1 MNLEELK
8 QYAMN
13 QISSILGS
21 NMNVVSA
28 LAFQGGLGRGKFDSL
43 SDIDLLIGFEKIE
56 DSKGIIKGEH
66 VIDGKKWSVFH
77 LSFDK
82 VSPKQWRDKLR
93 YVYGYETLI
102 FMTVMVSSER
112 FAENRYCQKK
122 KEKKELFIKLKIGEP
137 WITYRG
143 IVNEDWRGIR
153 WGDQYDLWVF
163 RGDNFAAHM
172 RLNQA
177 VELLIDLI
185 YSINKLPVPSPK
197 WKHHLVTEL
206 SWIPEDFRRVLYEA
220 STVIDMTPSDVERRY
235 HCLISMVT
243 QCIEKSIQLDLLP
256 EDIGSYY
263 FLSFQPIQ
271 IILRIDGGY
280 DGRSGKRQ
288 ICLLFIYG
296 A

>member
-102 FMTVMVSSER
+102 FYDRNGKFREICRESLLSEEERKERTVYKIKKLG
-112 FAENRYCQKK
+112 NR
-122 KEKKELFIKLKIGEP
+122 G
-137 WITYRG
+137 ITYRG

-263 FLSFQPIQ
+263 FPKFSTHS
-271 IILRIDGGY
+271 DNTE
-280 DGRSGKRQ
+280 D
-288 ICLLFIYG
+288 
-296 A
+296 

>member
-13 QISSILGS
+13 QILSILGS
-21 NMNVVSA
+21 NMNNVSA
-28 LAFQGGLGRGKFDSL
+28 LAFQGGIGRDKFDSL
-43 SDIDLLIGFEKIE
+43 SDIDLLIAFEKIE

-66 VIDGKKWSVFH
+66 EIDGKKWSIFH

-93 YVYGYETLI
+93 YVYGYETHI
-102 FMTVMVSSER
+102 FYDRKGKLRKICRDSLLSEEERKERTVYKIKKLG
-112 FAENRYCQKK
+112 NR
-122 KEKKELFIKLKIGEP
+122 G
-137 WITYRG
+137 ITYRG

-185 YSINKLPVPSPK
+185 YSINNLPVPSPK

-235 HCLISMVT
+235 HCLISIVT

-256 EDIGSYY
+256 EDIGRYY
-263 FLSFQPIQ
+263 FPKFSTHS
-271 IILRIDGGY
+271 DNTE
-280 DGRSGKRQ
+280 D
-288 ICLLFIYG
+288 
-296 A
+296 

>member
-13 QISSILGS
+13 QISSLLGS
-21 NMNVVSA
+21 NMNNVSA
-28 LAFQGGLGRGKFDSL
+28 LAFQGGIGRGKFDSL
-43 SDIDLLIGFEKIE
+43 SDIDLLIGFEKLE

-66 VIDGKKWSVFH
+66 EIDGKKWSIFH

-93 YVYGYETLI
+93 YVYGYETQI
-102 FMTVMVSSER
+102 FYDRNGKFREICRESLLSEEERKERTVYKIKKLG
-112 FAENRYCQKK
+112 NR
-122 KEKKELFIKLKIGEP
+122 G
-137 WITYRG
+137 ITYRG

-163 RGDNFAAHM
+163 RGNNFAAHM

-185 YSINKLPVPSPK
+185 YSINNLPVPSPK
-197 WKHHLVTEL
+197 WKHHLVTGL

-263 FLSFQPIQ
+263 FPKFSTHS
-271 IILRIDGGY
+271 DNTEN
-280 DGRSGKRQ
+280 
-288 ICLLFIYG
+288 
-296 A
+296 